1 MRVIWREIWRLF
13 VLDSLKNC
21 HYSAGMTTK
30 TVDSAALEDFFSPPA
45 SVRGS
50 TALNREDFRREVLLP
65 AIRLR
70 DASLC
75 GRFVQRL
82 PHVLL
87 RFPKIK
93 RVINDVGEDGKVR
106 ENCIWLAPNR
116 MLGGSN
122 PCGRR
127 PRTEHARRRALWS
140 RETQI

>member
-1 MRVIWREIWRLF
+1 MILRKFWRLL
-13 VLDSLKNC
+13 VVDLLENRRCGASM
-21 HYSAGMTTK
+21 STK
-30 TVDSAALEDFFSPPA
+30 EALEDFFSPPA

-75 GRFVQRL
+75 SRFMQRL

-93 RVINDVGEDGKVR
+93 KVVNDVGEDGKVR
-106 ENCIWLAPNR
+106 ETI
-116 MLGGSN
+116 LG
-122 PCGRR
+122 
-127 PRTEHARRRALWS
+127 
-140 RETQI
+140 